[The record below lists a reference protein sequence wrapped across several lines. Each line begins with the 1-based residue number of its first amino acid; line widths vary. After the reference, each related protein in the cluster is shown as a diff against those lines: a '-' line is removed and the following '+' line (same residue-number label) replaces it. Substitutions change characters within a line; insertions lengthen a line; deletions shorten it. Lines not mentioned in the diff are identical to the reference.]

1 MFKKK
6 SEKKQKDAN
15 KLIDYQ
21 NKRGGTVLLN
31 NIKLY
36 DIEKDWHNGL
46 GALEVGLELEKSLNQ
61 SILEFHALSST
72 HHDANLTDFIE
83 SEFLNQQVELVKDF
97 TDKLVQLKR
106 IDSELGQYLFDKKL
120 SS

>member
-61 SILEFHALSST
+61 SIFRC
-72 HHDANLTDFIE
+72 
-83 SEFLNQQVELVKDF
+83 
-97 TDKLVQLKR
+97 KLKVGRAGRPQWPHQ
-106 IDSELGQYLFDKKL
+106 SQYLIPEIVTK
-120 SS
+120 